1 MTKGRKLTIHA
12 LLLEATFWMGYCA
25 YGSFIVTMLT
35 DYGYSSATA
44 TGLMTAMAVVSFIA
58 QPITGYLCDNFF
70 PQRWVYVT
78 LTAFAVPLCLLL
90 SGAMASFPLTV
101 GCMFLMTLA
110 AAQVPG
116 LVDSWI
122 VRLQGEYPELNY
134 GLCRG
139 TGSLSY
145 ALAAQVMGA
154 ITVQYSHHTRMVIGA
169 AVTALS
175 LLVAAT
181 LKGGERPQSPRG
193 ETAKVRM
200 SGGETFKAVF
210 SNRTYVLL
218 LAVGFML
225 FLGSSCVGTFL
236 PVLVKDLGGDSSHVG
251 TLFGLIALSEVPG
264 MFLMRA
270 ILRRVKAKWVILF
283 GCCFYVIRLTLTC
296 FVPNLGVL
304 LAVQMLQGL
313 SFAVFWPASMNYV
326 NAITEERVRSTSVM
340 TYTSVTLGIS
350 GIFGNAIGTFIL
362 SATGNVRAVFVFA
375 VASAVMGLGIA
386 LLGLARRIWK

>member
-12 LLLEATFWMGYCA
+12 LLLEGSFWLGYCA

-58 QPITGYLCDNFF
+58 QPITGYLCDNYFS
-70 PQRWVYVT
+70 QRWVYVT
-78 LTAFAVPLCLLL
+78 LTAFAVPLYLLL
-90 SGAMASFPLTV
+90 NGAMGSFPLTAV
-101 GCMFLMTLA
+101 CMFFITLA
-110 AAQVPG
+110 AQQVPG

-122 VRLQGEYPELNY
+122 VRLQGEHPELNY

-154 ITVQYSHHTRMVIGA
+154 VTVQYSHHTRMVVGA

-175 LLVAAT
+175 LLVAVT
-181 LKGGERPQSPRG
+181 LKGGERPKAPKN
-193 ETAKVRM
+193 EAAKVRM
-200 SGGETFKAVF
+200 GGGETFKAVF
-210 SNRTYVLL
+210 GNGTYTLL

-270 ILRRVKAKWVILF
+270 ILKRVKAKWVILF
-283 GCCFYVIRLTLTC
+283 GCCFYVIRLALTC
-296 FVPNLGVL
+296 FVPSLGVL
-304 LAVQMLQGL
+304 LAVQMLQGV

-340 TYTSVTLGIS
+340 TYTSVTLGVS
-350 GIFGNAIGTFIL
+350 GIFGNAVGTLIL
-362 SATGNVRAVFVFA
+362 SATGEVRMVFVFA
-375 VASAVMGLGIA
+375 VISAVLGLGIA
-386 LLGLARRIWK
+386 LLGLVRKLWR